1 MKIKTVCINLER
13 SSDRRQH
20 MLGIADKITLP
31 FEFFKACDYN
41 NLELVGG
48 DEMVVS
54 VAEGDDDYIITI
66 KGDTSGGKLKE
77 IHYKGEFTGLYHDP
91 KRYLE
96 DQVEHFGRKH
106 YQEYHGIP
114 YAHPIKCLDFEGDHC
129 KKWINY
135 KGETAFYVDISHF
148 RKYIAKAEIACA
160 LSHYKV
166 LEQLIDDEEY
176 DAYLILEDD
185 VVLQES
191 KSDVDDGQQEQ
202 PEYAKHEQVEYN
214 LKNVLDEL
222 QLYEP
227 LWDIAYLNEPKFIA
241 PNTLVPYNKYWNLGV
256 YSNFTD
262 ACSYI
267 VTKKTAREL
276 LDLYQGQI
284 DLCADDF
291 LTRQVQLYSLR
302 TKKPIF
308 INNYSQKSTIRTDE
322 IEDEMENLFQKFN
335 DGVIVY

>member
-1 MKIKTVCINLER
+1 MKIKTVCINLEK

-20 MLGIADKITLP
+20 MLNIADKIYLP

-41 NLELVGG
+41 EMEIKDGG
-48 DEMVVS
+48 TEIS
-54 VAEGDDDYIITI
+54 VIDPGPDQDYIITI
-66 KGDTSGGKLKE
+66 TEKE
-77 IHYKGEFTGLYHDP
+77 CSDSKIYYQDKFTGLYHDP

-106 YQEYHGIP
+106 YQEHHKIP
-114 YAHPIKCLDFEGDHC
+114 YAEPMKSVDFEGDC
-129 KKWINY
+129 TKKWINY
-135 KGETAFYVDISHF
+135 KGESVFYVDISNF
-148 RKYIAKAEIACA
+148 RKYIAKPEIACA

-166 LEQLIDDEEY
+166 LEKLVHDDDY

-185 VVLQES
+185 VVLQEY
-191 KSDVDDGQQEQ
+191 DNE
-202 PEYAKHEQVEYN
+202 PEYN
-214 LKNVLDEL
+214 LKNVLHEL
-222 QLYEP
+222 ELYTP
-227 LWDIAYLNEPKFIA
+227 LWDIAYLNEPKFIS
-241 PNTLVPYNKYWNLGV
+241 PNSLKPYNKYWNIGV

-267 VTKKTAREL
+267 VTKKTAKQL
-276 LDLYQGQI
+276 IKLYNNHI

-308 INNYSQKSTIRTDE
+308 INNFTNESTIRSLD
-322 IEDEMENLFQKFN
+322 IEEKMEDLFQKYN
-335 DGVIVY
+335 QGIVLF

>member
-1 MKIKTVCINLER
+1 MKIKTVCINLEK

-20 MLGIADKITLP
+20 MLNIADKIYLP

-41 NLELVGG
+41 DLEIRNE
-48 DEMVVS
+48 EMLEVS
-54 VAEGDDDYIITI
+54 VIDPGPEQDYIITI
-66 KGDTSGGKLKE
+66 SDNNESDDK
-77 IHYKGEFTGLYHDP
+77 IYYQGEFTGLYHNP

-106 YQEYHGIP
+106 YQDYHNIP
-114 YAHPIKCLDFEGDHC
+114 YAHPIKSVDFEGDHT

-135 KGETAFYVDISHF
+135 NGESVFYVDISNF

-166 LEQLIDDEEY
+166 LEKLVNDDEY

-185 VVLQES
+185 VVLQEY
-191 KSDVDDGQQEQ
+191 DDE
-202 PEYAKHEQVEYN
+202 PDYN

-222 QLYEP
+222 KLYTP
-227 LWDIAYLNEPKFIA
+227 LWDIAYLNEPKFLS
-241 PNTLVPYNKYWNLGV
+241 PNSLKPYNKYWNIGV

-267 VTKKTAREL
+267 VTKETANEL
-276 LDLYQGQI
+276 LKLYNHHI

-291 LTRQVQLYSLR
+291 LTRQVHLYSLR

-308 INNYSQKSTIRTDE
+308 INNFTNESTIRSLD
-322 IEDEMENLFQKFN
+322 IEQEMEELFQKYN
-335 DGVIVY
+335 HGIVLF

>member
-1 MKIKTVCINLER
+1 MKIKTVCINLEK

-20 MLGIADKITLP
+20 MLNVADKMYLP
-31 FEFFKACDYN
+31 FEFLKACDYN
-41 NLELVGG
+41 DLTIVKPDSN
-48 DEMVVS
+48 DNIS
-54 VAEGDDDYIITI
+54 VIDPGPDQDYIISI
-66 KGDTSGGKLKE
+66 MNEVSSGGGSK
-77 IHYKGEFTGLYHDP
+77 IYYKGEFTGLYHDP

-106 YQEYHGIP
+106 YQDHHNIP
-114 YAHPIKCLDFEGDHC
+114 YAYPIKSVDFEGDHT

-135 KGETAFYVDISHF
+135 KGESVFYVDISNF

-166 LEQLIDDEEY
+166 LEKLVEDDEY

-185 VVLQES
+185 VVLQEY
-191 KSDVDDGQQEQ
+191 DDE
-202 PEYAKHEQVEYN
+202 PDFN
-214 LKNVLDEL
+214 LKNVLHEL
-222 QLYEP
+222 ELYSP
-227 LWDIAYLNEPKFIA
+227 LWDIAYLNEPKFIS
-241 PNTLVPYNKYWNLGV
+241 PNSLKPYNKYWNIGI

-267 VTKKTAREL
+267 VTKETAKKL
-276 LDLYQGQI
+276 IKLYNDHI

-291 LTRQVQLYSLR
+291 LTRQVHLYSLR

-308 INNYSQKSTIRTDE
+308 INNYSNVSTIRSVK
-322 IEDEMENLFQKFN
+322 IENEMEDLFQKYNEGIIEF
-335 DGVIVY
+335 

>member
-1 MKIKTVCINLER
+1 MKIPLKIKTVCINLEK

-20 MLGIADKITLP
+20 MLNIADKIHLP

-41 NLELVGG
+41 DLEIRNGENDSEILVIDPGP
-48 DEMVVS
+48 DQ
-54 VAEGDDDYIITI
+54 DYIITF
-66 KGDTSGGKLKE
+66 GGNESIYSK
-77 IHYKGEFTGLYHDP
+77 IYYQGEFTGLYHDP

-106 YQEYHGIP
+106 YQDYHNIP
-114 YAHPIKCLDFEGDHC
+114 YAHPIKSVDFEGNHT

-135 KGETAFYVDISHF
+135 KGESVFYVDVSNF

-166 LEQLIDDEEY
+166 LEKLVNDPDY

-185 VVLQES
+185 VVLQEHDS
-191 KSDVDDGQQEQ
+191 SD
-202 PEYAKHEQVEYN
+202 YN
-214 LKNVLDEL
+214 LKNVVHEL
-222 QLYEP
+222 ELYTP
-227 LWDIAYLNEPKFIA
+227 LWDIAYLNEPKFIS
-241 PNTLVPYNKYWNLGV
+241 PNSLKPYNKYWNIGV

-267 VTKKTAREL
+267 VTKKTAKQLIEL
-276 LDLYQGQI
+276 YNHHI

-308 INNYSQKSTIRTDE
+308 INNLTNESTIRSLD
-322 IEDEMENLFQKFN
+322 IEKEMEDLFQKYN
-335 DGVIVY
+335 QGIVLF